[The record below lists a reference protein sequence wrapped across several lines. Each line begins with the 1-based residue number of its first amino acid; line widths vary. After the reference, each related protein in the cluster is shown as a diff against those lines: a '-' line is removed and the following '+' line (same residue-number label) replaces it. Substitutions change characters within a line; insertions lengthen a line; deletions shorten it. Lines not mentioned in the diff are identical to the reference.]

1 MKLGIDMGGMSI
13 KMGLV
18 NEENEIIGRITIP
31 TDLTVPYQMLVER
44 MADAVQ
50 QMLENAG
57 MTLEQCEGIGIGS
70 PGTIDAKRGVILYSN
85 NFGWENVPI
94 VEELKK
100 HLDVGIEIAN
110 DADAAALGE
119 VYAGAAEGAE
129 NAVLLTLG
137 TGVGSGVILDKKI
150 FRGGMP
156 GGCELG
162 HLSIHHDGVRCT
174 CVPLCLAHLLIRR
187 QNGYASDISVQI
199 PRNTDPDVGIQ
210 PQGLILCQH
219 TYCINSGIDTIA

>member
-1 MKLGIDMGGMSI
+1 MTYKKEEKMKLGIDMGGMSI

-94 VEELKK
+94 VEELKNLFIQDHSTAHTRSK
-100 HLDVGIEIAN
+100 CQKNCIFCTFCRTGIYFSQCRSVRII
-110 DADAAALGE
+110 
-119 VYAGAAEGAE
+119 
-129 NAVLLTLG
+129 G
-137 TGVGSGVILDKKI
+137 TV
-150 FRGGMP
+150 
-156 GGCELG
+156 
-162 HLSIHHDGVRCT
+162 
-174 CVPLCLAHLLIRR
+174 
-187 QNGYASDISVQI
+187 
-199 PRNTDPDVGIQ
+199 
-210 PQGLILCQH
+210 
-219 TYCINSGIDTIA
+219 

>member
-100 HLDVGIEIAN
+100 
-110 DADAAALGE
+110 
-119 VYAGAAEGAE
+119 
-129 NAVLLTLG
+129 T
-137 TGVGSGVILDKKI
+137 SGC
-150 FRGGMP
+150 G
-156 GGCELG
+156 
-162 HLSIHHDGVRCT
+162 
-174 CVPLCLAHLLIRR
+174 
-187 QNGYASDISVQI
+187 N
-199 PRNTDPDVGIQ
+199 
-210 PQGLILCQH
+210 
-219 TYCINSGIDTIA
+219 